1 MLNWVKRKLEKQAKP
16 IFLFTVVL
24 SDNLVESYEAL
35 HSMNY
40 SDGRLRI
47 FGILGNQR
55 SVVFASGAW
64 RRCYCQIT
72 DKTAIERPY
81 NEAILQ

>member
-40 SDGRLRI
+40 SDLKE
-47 FGILGNQR
+47 
-55 SVVFASGAW
+55 W
-64 RRCYCQIT
+64 
-72 DKTAIERPY
+72 DEIE
-81 NEAILQ
+81 